1 MALSEQEQR
10 MLEEIERALIADDPR
25 LAHRASKDSQG
36 TFAFNIQSGAIMLVG
51 LCMLVGGVSLAQFS
65 LWFVALSILGFFTM
79 FAGGMMAFHRT
90 GTRSKAAKG
99 KGAGSAKVSAASSR
113 AAKNGG
119 IGDRMEDSF
128 RKRFER

>member
-1 MALSEQEQR
+1 MR
-10 MLEEIERALIADDPR
+10 VVGRAHDD
-25 LAHRASKDSQG
+25 
-36 TFAFNIQSGAIMLVG
+36 SGSVSVWAVMFGLVAIMLVG

-79 FAGGMMAFHRT
+79 FAGGMMAFHGT
-90 GTRSKAAKG
+90 GTRSNAAKG
-99 KGAGSAKVSAASSR
+99 KGAGSAKVSAAKSK